1 MPCRRRTTIIA
12 TTRDRESEGAIMKP
26 LIAIVGRPNVGKSML
41 FNKLVGQRLSIVE
54 DTPGVTRDRLYAEA
68 EWRNRKFDLVDT
80 GGIEPSADS
89 QILAFMRQQA
99 EIAIQHAT
107 VILFVCDIKT
117 GLTASDQEVANML
130 LRSRKPV
137 VLAVNKMDQVGIT
150 NPDIYEFYNLGLGDP
165 IAVSAVHGHGSG
177 DLLDACMEYFPPED
191 EEEEEDDVI
200 KVAIIGKP
208 NVGKSSLVNRILGEQ
223 RVIVSDMAGTTRD
236 AVDSFFENQ
245 KGKYLFIDTAG
256 MRKKSKVDDRIEK
269 FSVLRAT
276 MAIERADVCLIL
288 VDANEGVTE
297 QDTKVAGLAHEAG
310 KACIIV
316 VNKWDAIEKDD
327 KTMDHMRQDIRR
339 DLSYMTYAPI
349 VFISALTG
357 QRVDRLF
364 DLINYVNDQASLR
377 ITTGMLNTVLADATA
392 RVQPPTDK
400 GRRLKIYYMTQIGIK
415 PPHFVCFCND
425 AKLFHFSYQ
434 RYLENQIRS
443 TFGLEGT
450 PVRLTIRQKSDKEG

>member
-1 MPCRRRTTIIA
+1 
-12 TTRDRESEGAIMKP
+12 MKP
-26 LIAIVGRPNVGKSML
+26 LVAIIGRPNVGKSML
-41 FNKLVGQRLSIVE
+41 FNKLCGQRLSIVE
-54 DTPGVTRDRLYAEA
+54 DTPGVTRDRLYAEC
-68 EWRNRKFDLVDT
+68 EWCGRSFNIVDT
-80 GGIEPSADS
+80 GGIEPSADTE
-89 QILAFMRQQA
+89 ILSFMRRQA
-99 EIAIQHAT
+99 EIAIQNAT
-107 VILFVCDIKT
+107 VIVFLCDIKT

-137 VLAVNKMDQVGIT
+137 VLAVNKMDQVGPT

-165 IAVSAVHGHGSG
+165 IPVSAVHGHGTG
-177 DLLDACMEYFPPED
+177 DLLDACIQYFPPE
-191 EEEEEDDVI
+191 EEEREEDDVI
-200 KVAIIGKP
+200 KVAVIGKP
-208 NVGKSSLVNRILGEQ
+208 NVGKSSLVNRILGEE

-236 AVDSFFENQ
+236 AVDSFFEN
-245 KGKYLFIDTAG
+245 KLGKYLFIDTAG

-288 VDANEGVTE
+288 IDANEGVTE

-316 VNKWDAIEKDD
+316 VNKWDAVEKDD
-327 KTMDHMRQDIRR
+327 KTMDRMREDVRR
-339 DLSYMTYAPI
+339 DLAYMTYAPI

-357 QRVDRLF
+357 QRVSRLF
-364 DLINYVNDQASLR
+364 ELINYVNDQASMR
-377 ITTGMLNTVLADATA
+377 ITTGMLNSVLADATA

-400 GRRLKIYYMTQIGIK
+400 GKRLKILYMTQVGIK

-434 RYLENQIRS
+434 RYLENQIRN

-450 PVRLTIRQKSDKEG
+450 PVRLTIRQKGDKEG

>member
-1 MPCRRRTTIIA
+1 
-12 TTRDRESEGAIMKP
+12 MKP
-26 LIAIVGRPNVGKSML
+26 LIAIVGRPNVGKSMM

-99 EIAIQHAT
+99 EITIQHAT

-130 LRSRKPV
+130 LRSQKPV

-165 IAVSAVHGHGSG
+165 IAVSAVHGHGTG

-200 KVAIIGKP
+200 KVAVIGKP

-236 AVDSFFENQ
+236 AVDSYFENQ

>member
-1 MPCRRRTTIIA
+1 
-12 TTRDRESEGAIMKP
+12 MKP
-26 LIAIVGRPNVGKSML
+26 LVAIVGRPNVGKSML

-68 EWRNRKFDLVDT
+68 EWLNRKFDLVDT

-89 QILAFMRQQA
+89 EILAFMREQA
-99 EIAIQHAT
+99 EIAIQNAT
-107 VILFVCDIKT
+107 VIVFLCDIKT
-117 GLTASDQEVANML
+117 GLTASDQEVANLL
-130 LRSRKPV
+130 LRSGKPV
-137 VLAVNKMDQVGIT
+137 VLAVNKMDQVGQT

-165 IAVSAVHGHGSG
+165 IPVSAVHGHGTG
-177 DLLDACMEYFPPED
+177 ELLDECMKYFPPE
-191 EEEEEDDVI
+191 EAEAPEDDVI
-200 KVAIIGKP
+200 KVAVIGKP
-208 NVGKSSLVNRILGEQ
+208 NVGKSSLINRILGEQ
-223 RVIVSDMAGTTRD
+223 RVIVSDVAGTTRD
-236 AVDSFFENQ
+236 AVDSYFENQ
-245 KGKYLFIDTAG
+245 KGKYRLIDTAG

-269 FSVLRAT
+269 FSVLRST
-276 MAIERADVCLIL
+276 MAIERCDVCLIL
-288 VDANEGVTE
+288 IDAQEGVTE

-316 VNKWDAIEKDD
+316 VNKWDAVEKDD
-327 KTMDHMRQDIRR
+327 KTMDRMRQDVRR
-339 DLSYMTYAPI
+339 DLSYMTYAPV

-400 GRRLKIYYMTQIGIK
+400 GRRPKIYYMTQIGVK

-450 PVRLTIRQKSDKEG
+450 PIRLTIRQKGDKEG